1 MLHEQFILTLIL
13 FHVGCA
19 DDFTAE
25 YYFVAV
31 LNLLKWIALEPDYEY
46 LLRHVFLLY
55 IVSKR
60 DQTNDIHL
68 SGLST

>member
-31 LNLLKWIALEPDYEY
+31 LNPLNWIALGPDYEY
-46 LLRHVFLLY
+46 PLRHVFFALHC
-55 IVSKR
+55 V
-60 DQTNDIHL
+60 
-68 SGLST
+68 